1 MRSTGS
7 GRWWHQTPAVG
18 VPKLVL
24 ILSAV
29 IIRRNDEGVILRY
42 DIEPRRAF
50 HDERKPQVSDSRRN
64 ALVTAERELL
74 TMAVIFDHLDLS
86 GIARTRLDDGLR
98 RIRRALNARRV
109 ECDMAEVAA

>member
-1 MRSTGS
+1 
-7 GRWWHQTPAVG
+7 VLG
-18 VPKLVL
+18 VPKLVR

-29 IIRRNDEGVILRY
+29 IIRRNDEGVILRC

-109 ECDMAEVAA
+109 ECDMAKVAA